1 MKLKSEQNHWIVF
14 NIINLLMEVIK
25 MSKEQDLRE
34 QLRHKWEEMENVQ
47 VKIALLGQPGAGKS
61 SLINALIGKKLFE
74 VGVHTDTTVEA
85 QEENFESL
93 VITDLPGYGTAKFP
107 VETWVKEFKPE
118 DYDLYLFVFE
128 GKLHDSDAELFKYLK
143 KWRDER
149 KHPFF
154 VVRNKTDQIWDED
167 KKLEELQNE
176 IRKDV
181 IEKIGEPSVKVYF
194 TSCKDKTGLAPL
206 KADIF
211 KSNIAEVKK
220 SKLTAA
226 FKAETMADIDM
237 KREMC
242 LDDVT
247 TYAWAGAANA
257 LNPVPG
263 LDISVDVGVFYKM
276 LKNIREA
283 FGFSNEE
290 ELKKYEVL
298 GPVAKQLIN
307 KILEYATKEGVI
319 QLIKQLGVRYARQK
333 FSKYIPFVGQA
344 LAALAGFAMIK
355 EVGTS
360 YVEDCYKLSQLI
372 LEKVVKNS

>member
-1 MKLKSEQNHWIVF
+1 MG
-14 NIINLLMEVIK
+14 
-25 MSKEQDLRE
+25 KEQDLRE
-34 QLRHKWEEMENVQ
+34 ELRRKWEEMDKVQ

-61 SLINALIGKKLFE
+61 SLINALLGKKVFE

-85 QEENFESL
+85 QEAEFGSL

-107 VETWVKEFKPE
+107 VKDWVEKFRPY

-154 VVRNKTDQIWDED
+154 IVRNKADQIWDED
-167 KKLEELQNE
+167 KSLEELQNE
-176 IRKDV
+176 IRQDV
-181 IEKIGEPSVKVYF
+181 IGKVNESTTKVYF
-194 TSCKDKTGLAPL
+194 TSCKDRTGLLPL
-206 KADIF
+206 KTDIF
-211 KSNIAEVKK
+211 SSNINEVKK
-220 SKLTAA
+220 SKLAAA
-226 FKAETMADIDM
+226 FKAETLEDIET
-237 KREMC
+237 KRTMC

-263 LDISVDVGVFYKM
+263 VDVSVDVGIFYKM
-276 LKNIREA
+276 MKDIRDV
-283 FGFSNEE
+283 FGLGSDE

-307 KILEYATKEGVI
+307 RVLEYATKEGII
-319 QLIKQLGVRYARQK
+319 QVIKQMGVRYARQK
-333 FSKYIPFVGQA
+333 FAKYIPFIGQG

-355 EVGTS
+355 ELGTS
-360 YVEDCYKLSQLI
+360 YVEDCYKLSKLI
-372 LEKVVKNS
+372 LEKVMNEKSVLNK